1 MKVDLYPHQKEAVE
15 ALSNGKVLWGGVGT
29 GKSLTVLA
37 YYFTKLCPDEH
48 KKDIYVITTAK
59 KRDEKDWEGEA
70 AKFGISTVR
79 ELSSAGTIHVDSWN
93 NVGKYVDVK
102 DAYFIFDEQ
111 RVVGTGAWAKAFV
124 KIARANAWNLLS
136 ATPGDTWMDYI
147 PVFLANNLYKN
158 KTQFIREHV
167 VYAPYSRFP
176 VIKRYMEVSTL
187 ERYRNMILVEMPF
200 ARHTERHLEWLKV
213 EYDEEK
219 YKEAW
224 KTRWNPYT
232 DEPMQ
237 DVGELFRVVRR
248 ITGEAPQRLSKVREL
263 MKTHNRI
270 IVFYNFNYE
279 LEELRKLGSKDVE
292 VGEWNGK
299 VKTPVPT
306 SEKWVHLVQY
316 AAGAEGWNC
325 VATDAMVFYSPTYSY
340 KNFEQSQGRID
351 RLNTD
356 FVDLYYY
363 VLTSNS
369 PVDVGI
375 RRSLESKQHFNELDF
390 VNNKY
395 CFNAPDFMEGRDQ
408 EFLPKTKNK

>member
-1 MKVDLYPHQKEAVE
+1 MIPDLYPHQIEAVE
-15 ALSNGKVLWGGVGT
+15 KLSNGKVLWGGVGT
-29 GKSLTVLA
+29 GKSLTILA
-37 YYFTKLCPDEH
+37 YYLTKLCPGED

-59 KRDEKDWEGEA
+59 KRDEGDWQEEA
-70 AKFGISTVR
+70 AKLGISTDWN
-79 ELSSAGTIHVDSWN
+79 LSAGTLHIDSWN
-93 NVGKYVDVK
+93 NIGKYVGIK
-102 DAYFIFDEQ
+102 DAYFVFDEQ

-124 KIARANAWNLLS
+124 KIARANSWNLLS

-176 VIKRYMEVSTL
+176 VIKRYLEVSTL

-200 ARHTERHLEWLKV
+200 VRHTTRHLEWV
-213 EYDEEK
+213 VVDHDEEK

-232 DEPMQ
+232 DEPMK
-237 DVGELFRVVRR
+237 DVNELFRVVRR

-263 MKTHNRI
+263 LEQHDRL

-279 LEELRKLGSKDVE
+279 LEELRKLRRSGVE

-299 VKTPVPT
+299 VKTAVPST
-306 SEKWVHLVQY
+306 DKWVHLVQY
-316 AAGAEGWNC
+316 VAGAEGWNC

-340 KNFEQSQGRID
+340 KNFEQAQGRID
-351 RLNTD
+351 RLNTN

-363 VLTSNS
+363 VLTSKS

-375 RRSLESKQHFNELDF
+375 RKSLDGKQHFNELDF
-390 VNNKY
+390 IDNKY
-395 CFNAPDFMEGRDQ
+395 CFNAPDFMEGRSM
-408 EFLPKTKNK
+408 

>member
-37 YYFTKLCPDEH
+37 YYFTKLCPDED

-70 AKFGISTVR
+70 AKFGISAVR

-102 DAYFIFDEQ
+102 DAYFVFDEQ

-200 ARHTERHLEWLKV
+200 ARHTERHLEWVTV
-213 EYDEEK
+213 EYNEEK
-219 YKEAW
+219 YKAAW

-279 LEELRKLGSKDVE
+279 LEELRKL
-292 VGEWNGK
+292 
-299 VKTPVPT
+299 
-306 SEKWVHLVQY
+306 
-316 AAGAEGWNC
+316 
-325 VATDAMVFYSPTYSY
+325 
-340 KNFEQSQGRID
+340 R
-351 RLNTD
+351 
-356 FVDLYYY
+356 
-363 VLTSNS
+363 
-369 PVDVGI
+369 
-375 RRSLESKQHFNELDF
+375 
-390 VNNKY
+390 
-395 CFNAPDFMEGRDQ
+395 
-408 EFLPKTKNK
+408 